1 MIHVRLDRLR
11 SIGAAPTRACGECT
25 ACCTLMAVPEL
36 HKRNRVACEHV
47 CAQGCSIHE
56 RRPEDCR
63 LFHCLWL
70 RGAIEGDAQT
80 RPDAL
85 GVMFDQ
91 FTLREDQST
100 HTLAFELW
108 PGALDTEEAR
118 AVLHELAQEFKIA
131 LSYRDGRWSEL
142 SREEPAP

>member
-1 MIHVRLDRLR
+1 
-11 SIGAAPTRACGECT
+11 
-25 ACCTLMAVPEL
+25 MAVPEL
-36 HKRNRVACEHV
+36 HKPNRRACAHV
-47 CAQGCSIHE
+47 TEEGCSIHD

-70 RGAIEGDAQT
+70 RGAITGDEAT

-91 FTLREDQST
+91 FTVREDQST

-108 PGALDTEEAR
+108 SGALDSPAAR
-118 AVLHELAQEFKIA
+118 AVIDELAHTFKIA
-131 LSYRDGRWSEL
+131 LSYRDGRWSEI
-142 SREEPAP
+142 APPKHHG

>member
-1 MIHVRLDRLR
+1 
-11 SIGAAPTRACGECT
+11 
-25 ACCTLMAVPEL
+25 MAVPEL
-36 HKRNRVACEHV
+36 RKPNRVACEHV
-47 CAQGCSIHE
+47 YAQGCSIHE

-70 RGAIEGDAQT
+70 RGAIAGDERT
-80 RPDAL
+80 RPDVL

-108 PGALDTEEAR
+108 LGALDGEAAR
-118 AVLHELAQEFKIA
+118 AALAELAQQFKIA

-142 SREEPAP
+142 SREEPAV